1 MPGLPSFPGLPAGP
15 WKKEFIL
22 IFYLF
27 NYQIFNKRYTFITI
41 LLENETKLKN
51 SKREQFKN
59 RNNAQ
64 VSWFNRFIPG
74 VRLKMTFF

>member
-22 IFYLF
+22 ISIYLTIK
-27 NYQIFNKRYTFITI
+27 YSTKRYTFITI

>member
-22 IFYLF
+22 IFYLTIK
-27 NYQIFNKRYTFITI
+27 YSTKRYTFITI

-51 SKREQFKN
+51 SKRERFKN
-59 RNNAQ
+59 RNNDQ

-74 VRLKMTFF
+74 RD